1 MNKPNAGILNNQT
14 LAQQC
19 AEIIYKNIVN
29 MKPGY
34 EPGSRLNAQKIAA
47 ELGISETPLKVAF
60 KLLESQGVLTIR
72 PRKGTYVAQL
82 SKRDIEELLA
92 VRAGLE
98 LLAVRL
104 GQGRFSEEELREMER
119 CLRDCERALK
129 EGDIQTYREQD
140 ERFHRLIVA
149 VGRNNRLKK
158 LYQYL
163 TASEGIIN
171 AYSPRTT
178 ASRQESTRE
187 HWELVETFRSG
198 DVDAMLLAL
207 ERHWETSRHR
217 ALGCYRDA
225 TVAEG
230 S

>member
-1 MNKPNAGILNNQT
+1 MTKPNAGLLNNQT

-19 AEIIYKNIVN
+19 AEIIFKNIVN
-29 MKPGY
+29 MQPGY

-60 KLLESQGVLTIR
+60 KLLESQGVLTIQ

-98 LLAVRL
+98 VLAVRL
-104 GQGRFSEEELREMER
+104 GQGRFREEDLEEMEK
-119 CLRDCERALK
+119 CLRDCEQALA
-129 EGDIQTYREQD
+129 ENDIQTYREQD

-178 ASRQESTRE
+178 DSRQESTQE
-187 HWELVETFRSG
+187 HWELVRIFRSG
-198 DVDAMLLAL
+198 DMEAMLAAL
-207 ERHWETSRHR
+207 ERHWESSQGR

-225 TVAEG
+225 AVAEA
-230 S
+230 